1 MQDSNAIT
9 AQRNSTARPLLSR
22 TPARAVLITLALIA
36 SHGAAFG
43 LGWEG
48 ARRVMLNRLDTMVE
62 QWEATVDEAF
72 NLPPTTQPELNL
84 QSDRTAEPDSMA
96 TVESTEYFDSEICFE
111 VEPCHNA
118 EAGVD
123 FWDIGADGA
132 GRNPE
137 QAVERGDGCESDT
150 DTPCTDPDTG
160 LLYGYWR
167 GQFFYTSPLNLN

>member
-1 MQDSNAIT
+1 MQDSNALT
-9 AQRNSTARPLLSR
+9 AQRNRLLKGG
-22 TPARAVLITLALIA
+22 AIAVALLI
-36 SHGAAFG
+36 SHGGAFVAG
-43 LGWEG
+43 QEMMRTQI
-48 ARRVMLNRLDTMVE
+48 ADNLDTWSQQFE
-62 QWEATVDEAF
+62 QNINEQ
-72 NLPPTTQPELNL
+72 LPPTTQPELNL
-84 QSDRTAEPDSMA
+84 QSDRTAEPETLA
-96 TVESTEYFDSEICFE
+96 AVESTEYLDSEICFE
-111 VEPCHNA
+111 VEPCYNA

-167 GQFFYTSPLNLN
+167 GQFFYESPLNLD